1 MFFARLF
8 VYLHADMKKAIIIL
22 TVLLMGTPSF
32 AADFETATEAV
43 KNMGIG
49 WNLGNALEAYIQTET
64 DVNNSNYWGQQ
75 GLDSETSWGQQ
86 PTKSELLKMMK
97 EAGFGAIRVPV
108 TWFNHMDKDGNV
120 NAEWMARVHEVVDY
134 VISQGMYCILN
145 VHHDTGADKDNFK
158 SWIKAD
164 DTNYTNNKSRFEKL
178 WQQIAEEFKDYDE
191 HLLFESYNEMLDIK
205 NSWCFASFNTSSQYD
220 ATIATSAYSAI
231 NKYAQSFVDVV
242 RGSGGNNSQRNL
254 IVNTYGACCGSG
266 SWNTHLKDPLS
277 QMKVPTGESNHI
289 IFEVHAYPDIV
300 NKDSNGN
307 ITSNRTLASIQS
319 DINEIISNLKTHLVA
334 KGAPVIIGEWGT
346 SNVDAGAGKTDYDAR
361 KSLFLSFVDYFVKQC
376 KANNIATFY
385 WMGLSDG
392 IARLLPAFNQPDLA
406 LKILQAWYGSDYQP
420 TLPSAGEY
428 YVSATVNYE
437 KQWAELNLF
446 EGSATASQ
454 YTGIQLELESTPAS
468 DELMFKVYPKAT
480 TKNITQA
487 SSTLSFTSAMGT
499 ITRVTLQWKKT
510 TKASVRVKNIYLI
523 AKDGTKTTCTPNVS
537 WGCTLSDVTVTTDIA
552 DITQDRGADT
562 NVYNLQGQRTSKPQ
576 KGVYIQNRRKYIS
589 R

>member
-1 MFFARLF
+1 
-8 VYLHADMKKAIIIL
+8 
-22 TVLLMGTPSF
+22 MGTPSF
-32 AADFETATEAV
+32 AANFETATEAV

-108 TWFNHMDKDGNV
+108 TWFNHMDKDGTV
-120 NAEWMARVHEVVDY
+120 NAEWMTRVHEVVDY
-134 VISQGMYCILN
+134 VINQGMYCILN
-145 VHHDTGADKDNFK
+145 VHHDTGADSQNGSFK

-406 LKILQAWYGSDYQP
+406 LKILQSWYGSDYQP

-537 WGCTLSDVTVTTDIA
+537 WGCTLSDVTVTTGIA

>member
-1 MFFARLF
+1 
-8 VYLHADMKKAIIIL
+8 MKKAIIIL

-134 VISQGMYCILN
+134 VIRQGMYCILN

-178 WQQIAEEFKDYDE
+178 WQQIAEEFKDYNE

-205 NSWCFASFNTSSQYD
+205 NSWCFASFNTSGQYD

-231 NKYAQSFVDVV
+231 NKYAQSFVGVV

-266 SWNTHLKDPLS
+266 SWSTHLKDPLS

-428 YVSATVNYE
+428 YVSATVNSE

-537 WGCTLSDVTVTTDIA
+537 WGCTLSDVTVTTGIA
-552 DITQDRGADT
+552 DITQDRGDDT